1 MATLKTRGIVLRRRV
16 YGEADR
22 ILTLLTPG
30 LGKLDVI
37 AKGARRMKSKLGGHL
52 ELFYVVDWVLAE
64 GRTWHVVTAAEA
76 AEVFSALREDLE
88 LVRQASHVAHLAARV
103 SLDGEGNPALYA
115 LVERTLRALVPG
127 YSPLVVRQFEWQL
140 LFAIGNQPALGACSH
155 CGGAL
160 DAARLGLCPARGGA
174 LCPRCLAEEAV
185 HIPVQPE
192 TLKLLRLFER
202 APVVL
207 ADRLAPVNEAIL
219 GEAERVTR
227 AFLEHTLET
236 SLVLPATLSETAH
249 AHR

>member
-1 MATLKTRGIVLRRRV
+1 MPTLKTRGIILKRRV
-16 YGEADR
+16 FGEADR
-22 ILTLLTPG
+22 VLTLLTPS

-37 AKGARRMKSKLGGHL
+37 AKGARRLKSKLGGHL

-64 GRTWHVVTAAEA
+64 GRTWHIVTAAETV
-76 AEVFSALREDLE
+76 EVFPALREDLE

-103 SLDGEGNPALYA
+103 SLAGEGNVALYE

-127 YSPLVVRQFEWQL
+127 YSPLVIRQFEWQL
-140 LFAIGNQPALGACSH
+140 LFAIGSQPALATCSH

-160 DAARLGLCPARGGA
+160 DATQLGLCPARGGA
-174 LCPRCLAEEAV
+174 LCPACLKEEAA
-185 HIPVQPE
+185 HIPIHPE

-207 ADRLAPVNEAIL
+207 AERLAAVDRVTLSET
-219 GEAERVTR
+219 ERVTR
-227 AFLEHTLET
+227 AFLEHTLEA
-236 SLVLPATLSETAH
+236 SLVLPSSSKENVH